1 MADTQSVRSELEL
14 RDYLGVL
21 RRRKWSIV
29 VVMVIVVGAAVGFT
43 LVQTKV
49 YEAKA
54 TLVIETSLASQVLI
68 PTAAVEA
75 AVTDAQV
82 QTEAELMQAFPTTR
96 AITKQLGYLPDVDIE
111 TVEGTP
117 AVFVTSR
124 DPLPEKAAKEVND
137 FTNTYVEV
145 RNESLANTVRNA
157 MEDLQAQIKNLDAE
171 IAADR
176 DRIIAIEMELN
187 AGVDA
192 EAEGVLRA
200 EQARLQALVSPEQV
214 LARQGD
220 LQRKLDGLGTKLALT
235 GSGDNFTVSGSAT
248 PKVPVEPRPLR
259 TGLIALGVGLLLG
272 LIVAFLRDYF
282 DDTLRTKED
291 LDHASGGVPVLALI
305 PSVPNWRD
313 RSKPVLESVAHPHS
327 AVSEAYRTLR
337 TSLAFAA
344 IGHRVRI
351 IQVTSSTS
359 GEGKTTTAAN
369 LAVTLARTGKRVV
382 LVDCD
387 LRRPRVHEFF
397 GLDNKIG
404 FASVLIGEINVVEA
418 LHPIPGVIGLN
429 VLPAGPPPPNPS
441 ELLSAKAARQLLDTM
456 AEVADFVVVD
466 SPPLLPVADSVT
478 LAGYADATVLLVTAR
493 ATTRRS
499 LHRSLELLQQVDAP
513 LEGILF
519 NRVGREA
526 TYGYGY
532 GYSFTDDAAPGPPIP
547 DEDLDVPPD
556 TAGDPQPSTAGDPQP
571 STAGDPQP
579 STAGDPH
586 PSI

>member
-1 MADTQSVRSELEL
+1 
-14 RDYLGVL
+14 
-21 RRRKWSIV
+21 
-29 VVMVIVVGAAVGFT
+29 
-43 LVQTKV
+43 
-49 YEAKA
+49 
-54 TLVIETSLASQVLI
+54 
-68 PTAAVEA
+68 
-75 AVTDAQV
+75 
-82 QTEAELMQAFPTTR
+82 
-96 AITKQLGYLPDVDIE
+96 
-111 TVEGTP
+111 
-117 AVFVTSR
+117 
-124 DPLPEKAAKEVND
+124 
-137 FTNTYVEV
+137 
-145 RNESLANTVRNA
+145 
-157 MEDLQAQIKNLDAE
+157 MEDVQAQIKNLDAE

-176 DRIIAIEMELN
+176 DRIIAIGMELN

-192 EAEGVLRA
+192 EAAGVLRA

-291 LDHASGGVPVLALI
+291 LDHASGAVPVLALI
-305 PSVPNWRD
+305 PSVPKWRD
-313 RSKPVLESVAHPHS
+313 RSKAVLESVTHPHS

-418 LHPIPGVIGLN
+418 LQPIPGISGLN
-429 VLPAGPPPPNPS
+429 VLPSGPPPPNPS
-441 ELLSAKAARQLLDTM
+441 ELLSTKAARQLLDTM

-499 LHRSLELLQQVDAP
+499 LHRSLELLEQVDAP

-547 DEDLDVPPD
+547 DEDLDVLAD
-556 TAGDPQPSTAGDPQP
+556 TAGDPQSSTAGDAQPSTAGNPQPSTTGDPQP
-571 STAGDPQP
+571 S
-579 STAGDPH
+579 
-586 PSI
+586 I